1 MWSALGLTA
10 LRVTRPREA
19 RVVNAVLG
27 ASAIND
33 VAQAGFTWL
42 CSRAEAGAGPS
53 RRAVDPT
60 RARRFSRP
68 VAGE

>member
-1 MWSALGLTA
+1 MWSGLGLVA

-33 VAQAGFTWL
+33 AAQAGFSWL
-42 CSRAEAGAGPS
+42 CGHANASSAPRA
-53 RRAVDPT
+53 DPI
-60 RARRFSRP
+60 RESRFSRAA
-68 VAGE
+68 AG